1 MAPEIFIMTKRT
13 FMLIC
18 LFPIFAMVSLLS
30 LLFTSKLE
38 GPDGLDCL
46 DVVFLFVS
54 SRLREEILEPVE
66 DLLVE
71 VSGLLAVPISP
82 V

>member
-1 MAPEIFIMTKRT
+1 M
-13 FMLIC
+13 
-18 LFPIFAMVSLLS
+18 LS
-30 LLFTSKLE
+30 LFFRSELD
-38 GPDGLDCL
+38 GNAGLDCL
-46 DVVFLFVS
+46 NVVFVLVS